1 MTSPMMTL
9 LASIGA
15 MISFALSQLP
25 ADTNVWVKLLLGTLG
40 AGISF
45 YLGYTNKG
53 TAIDRETAIEKPQPH
68 VHLEKPPTLYH
79 PQEIDRAE

>member
-1 MTSPMMTL
+1 MTSSMMTL
-9 LASIGA
+9 LAAIGA

-53 TAIDRETAIEKPQPH
+53 TA
-68 VHLEKPPTLYH
+68 LEKPVIIVQP
-79 PQEIDRAE
+79 PKGVRNAE